1 MVAPAASTRVGPAE
15 AVSVPYDTA
24 QELAQ
29 LSGQVLSATDLAA
42 ALTCVTV
49 AATSIVE
56 GCDGTSITM
65 RDHGMPTAS
74 SADGDWAREL
84 DRVQVEEQEGP
95 CLDCMREG
103 SVMRVRDLAADGRFP
118 SYGPRA
124 ASLGAHSTL
133 SIPLSSDGRTV
144 GALNLYSREP
154 DAFGTQAVGLG
165 TLLGAHASLALQAAN
180 AYFSSRDLAGQ
191 LQQALAS
198 RAEIEQ
204 AKGIL
209 MKERRCT
216 ADEAFQALVELSQ
229 RSNRKLRDVAHAV
242 VEQAAAG

>member
-1 MVAPAASTRVGPAE
+1 M
-15 AVSVPYDTA
+15 SVPYETA

-29 LSGQVLSATDLAA
+29 LSGRVLGASDLDV
-42 ALTCVTV
+42 ALTVVTQT
-49 AATSIVE
+49 ATAIVP
-56 GCDGTSITM
+56 GCDGTSVTM
-65 RDHGMPTAS
+65 REHGMPTAS
-74 SADGDWAREL
+74 SADGEWAREL

-103 SVMRVRDLAADGRFP
+103 SVMRVRDLAADQRFP

-124 ASLGAHSTL
+124 ASLGGRSTL
-133 SIPLSSDGRTV
+133 SVPLSSDGRTV
-144 GALNLYSREP
+144 GALNLYGREP
-154 DAFGTQAVGLG
+154 DVFGTSDVGIA
-165 TLLGAHASLALQAAN
+165 TLLAAHASLALQAAN

-191 LQQALAS
+191 LQQALVS

-209 MKERRCT
+209 MRERSCS

-229 RSNRKLRDVAHAV
+229 RSNRKLRDVAHALIA
-242 VEQAAAG
+242 QTAAGG